1 MEPLLKLNVIIDRL
15 DWVIGGGGDD
25 FLWAGFTPY
34 LRPLVSHQPLCGVGI
49 VSQSVFDSYLIK
61 VFLSLGPFCFKP
73 RLLTHLSP
81 GERHDS

>member
-15 DWVIGGGGDD
+15 DWVISGVGDGVV
-25 FLWAGFTPY
+25 WAGITPY
-34 LRPLVSHQPLCGVGI
+34 LHPLMSRQPLCGVGI

-61 VFLSLGPFCFKP
+61 VFLSLGPFCFVP

-81 GERHDS
+81 RERHDS